1 MAQSKFNMWVKM
13 LANPL
18 KPDIFDS
25 HPLEML
31 IFWATSFF
39 IRIFLSYLSKKK
51 YTRKTYPKKTTL
63 IWFVR
68 ENKKWKP
75 ISRSY
80 KRSIRTA
87 LIIIIDPQLGKQLR
101 TISQKKKKKLK
112 NRDLSLFDL
121 GLL

>member
-1 MAQSKFNMWVKM
+1 MAQSKFNSWVKM
-13 LANPL
+13 LAYPL
-18 KPDIFDS
+18 KPNIFDS

-31 IFWATSFF
+31 IFWATFF
-39 IRIFLSYLSKKK
+39 FYKNFFELLIKKK
-51 YTRKTYPKKTTL
+51 EKKTRKTYPKKTTL

-87 LIIIIDPQLGKQLR
+87 LIIILDPQLGKQLR
-101 TISQKKKKKLK
+101 TISPK
-112 NRDLSLFDL
+112 NK
-121 GLL
+121 G